1 MFKDLLICLELSD
14 SDIETAVQTW
24 STVQDNP
31 LIHNYVVEAVI
42 NIMDKSTEEEDKYEA
57 QEVE

>member
-31 LIHNYVVEAVI
+31 LIHNYVVDTVI

-57 QEVE
+57 QEV

>member
-1 MFKDLLICLELSD
+1 MFKEQLIGLEMSD